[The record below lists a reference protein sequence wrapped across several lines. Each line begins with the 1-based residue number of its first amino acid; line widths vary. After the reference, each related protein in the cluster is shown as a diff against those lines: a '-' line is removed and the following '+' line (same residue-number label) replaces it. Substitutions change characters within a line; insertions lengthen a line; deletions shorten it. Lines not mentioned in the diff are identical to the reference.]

1 MIRSDGFFRAKELE
15 AYEAMG
21 SLDQHGETVRLILAE
36 VSLLAEKYRYVRRHD
51 VPHVR
56 ELATLI
62 SSGRRSKWIRSPCRK
77 ETRSTR
83 SAPFRKI
90 ERAAEFATDRLR
102 SHVRL
107 IAVGADRDIR
117 SGMVKTSN

>member
-1 MIRSDGFFRAKELE
+1 MIESDGFFRAKELE

-56 ELATLI
+56 ELAGLI
-62 SSGRRSKWIRSPCRK
+62 DLLWQ
-77 ETRSTR
+77 EVE
-83 SAPFRKI
+83 I
-90 ERAAEFATDRLR
+90 EGVAVPEVNPLAEIGTY
-102 SHVRL
+102 
-107 IAVGADRDIR
+107 
-117 SGMVKTSN
+117 